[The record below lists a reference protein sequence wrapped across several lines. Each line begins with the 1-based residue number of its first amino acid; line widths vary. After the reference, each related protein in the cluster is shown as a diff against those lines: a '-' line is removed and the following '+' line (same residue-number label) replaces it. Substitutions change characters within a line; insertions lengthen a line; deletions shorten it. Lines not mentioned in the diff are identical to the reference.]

1 MKQQKQF
8 ININYNKL
16 NQVKTVLEL
25 LKISYQY
32 YLYFY
37 NTYIMEFT
45 ATAKQ
50 TNKLKK
56 LLELLEG

>member
-25 LKISYQY
+25 LKINYQY

-37 NTYIMEFT
+37 NTYIIEFT

-50 TNKLKK
+50 TKIIKT
-56 LLELLEG
+56 LLEG

>member
-1 MKQQKQF
+1 MEQQKQF

-37 NTYIMEFT
+37 NTYIIEFT
-45 ATAKQ
+45 ATTKQ
-50 TNKLKK
+50 IKIIKT
-56 LLELLEG
+56 LLEG

>member
-1 MKQQKQF
+1 MEQQKQF

-16 NQVKTVLEL
+16 NQIKTVLEL

-37 NTYIMEFT
+37 NTYIIEFT

-50 TNKLKK
+50 TKIIKTI
-56 LLELLEG
+56 LEG

>member
-1 MKQQKQF
+1 MEQQKQF

-25 LKISYQY
+25 LKISYIY

-37 NTYIMEFT
+37 NTYIIEFT

-50 TNKLKK
+50 TKIIKT
-56 LLELLEG
+56 LLEG